1 MEVQGTEIGSSEQ
14 LKLIEVSVK
23 KITEELDSQRRGEM
37 MGSLEDLSNKSQDE
51 KIQFMFVIRDI
62 SVEKRL

>member
-37 MGSLEDLSNKSQDE
+37 MGSLEDLSNKS
-51 KIQFMFVIRDI
+51 
-62 SVEKRL
+62 